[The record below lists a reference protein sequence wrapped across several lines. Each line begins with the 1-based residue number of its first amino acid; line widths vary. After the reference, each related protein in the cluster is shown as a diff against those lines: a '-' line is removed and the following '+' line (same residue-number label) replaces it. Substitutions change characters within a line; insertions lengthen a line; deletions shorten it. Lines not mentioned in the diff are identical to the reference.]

1 MRKLRRAPLLLICL
15 CAAGLTML
23 ASVAGAREG
32 ARTHHPRQGSVWVVN
47 RDAGE
52 VTVFDAR
59 SGDVR
64 ATLQTGPGAHEV
76 AISRRAREAY
86 VTNELEDTIS
96 ILSTRTLA
104 SRKIPLGPRPHHA
117 EASRNGRKIVVGLV
131 GTNKIGVI
139 DTASDLTRQYV
150 TSANGAAR
158 AHSGYLSRGTIYVPH
173 ETGDEVT
180 AIDAQS
186 GAIEFSVGNILQA
199 SEVLPDRRENVL
211 YVSARGEG
219 KIKVIDLDT
228 PAVVGEVTVGTQPE
242 TMLLTRDRETL
253 IVTMRGTPA
262 KLAFV
267 DTESLTLTGTV
278 EIGGTGTFG
287 DLAAMSKD
295 GRFLYTTFDRG
306 ATGFGGV
313 AVVDVRRRVVVDTW
327 DYPNVGRPHGIAYT
341 STKVR

>member
-1 MRKLRRAPLLLICL
+1 MC
-15 CAAGLTML
+15 G
-23 ASVAGAREG
+23 
-32 ARTHHPRQGSVWVVN
+32 PRSRPVQ
-47 RDAGE
+47 
-52 VTVFDAR
+52 
-59 SGDVR
+59 
-64 ATLQTGPGAHEV
+64 GAHEV
-76 AISRRAREAY
+76 AISRGARRAY

-96 ILSTRTLA
+96 ILSTRTLE

-139 DTASDLTRQYV
+139 DTASDLARQYM
-150 TSANGAAR
+150 SSMNGAAR

-180 AIDAQS
+180 AIDAET

-199 SEVLPDRRENVL
+199 SEVLPNRRENVAL
-211 YVSARGEG
+211 RLRSRRGEDQG
-219 KIKVIDLDT
+219 DRSRT
-228 PAVVGEVTVGTQPE
+228 PVVVGEVSVGTQPE
-242 TMLLTRDRETL
+242 TMLLTLDRDTL

-295 GRFLYTTFDRG
+295 GHFLYATFDRG

-313 AVVDVRRRVVVDTW
+313 AVVDIRRRVVVDTW